1 MRTFNI
7 NISNVMVG
15 GTKEE
20 IAKIPVFKYRA
31 PAGNNSVDQQ
41 MPDVVDDTATHP
53 QESNHTMKRANYF
66 KKIFK
71 RTTEKKQDDLP
82 KTNKYLT
89 IPKVEDAV
97 CTICLSEYED
107 DELVCKL
114 W

>member
-20 IAKIPVFKYRA
+20 IAKIPVFKYK
-31 PAGNNSVDQQ
+31 STEEQQ
-41 MPDVVDDTATHP
+41 PTESATP
-53 QESNHTMKRANYF
+53 IMKKANYF
-66 KKIFK
+66 SKFTKGNSK
-71 RTTEKKQDDLP
+71 ENVTTD
-82 KTNKYLT
+82 KYLT
-89 IPKVEDAV
+89 IPKAEDAI
-97 CTICLSEYED
+97 CTICLSEYEN

>member
-7 NISNVMVG
+7 NISHVMVG

-20 IAKIPVFKYRA
+20 IAKIPVFKYRSPITSTTPTE
-31 PAGNNSVDQQ
+31 PAAAAVTTVVQEQQ
-41 MPDVVDDTATHP
+41 QQP
-53 QESNHTMKRANYF
+53 TMKKANYF
-66 KKIFK
+66 RRFIRKPN
-71 RTTEKKQDDLP
+71 DSLP

-89 IPKVEDAV
+89 IPKLEDAV
-97 CTICLSEYED
+97 CTICLSEYEN